1 MPATNDLEKEAASLL
16 IQWQITDLIAEEE
29 VRFGVMAE
37 FFDQGMVRFG
47 SNQWLIMSVAVVNK
61 VRMAF

>member
-47 SNQWLIMSVAVVNK
+47 SNQMVNHVGCCGK
-61 VRMAF
+61 